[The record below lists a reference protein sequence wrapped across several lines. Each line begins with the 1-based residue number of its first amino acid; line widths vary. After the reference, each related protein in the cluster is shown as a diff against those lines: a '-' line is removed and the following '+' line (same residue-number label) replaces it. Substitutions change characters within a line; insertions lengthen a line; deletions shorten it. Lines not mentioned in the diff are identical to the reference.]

1 MNAAFFLMHQ
11 ALSKFRHL
19 LRQAGAF
26 GGNLHAIL
34 LIPLALILYATP
46 LPAQNE
52 QRGNEVFTRKQ
63 LESLNARTLEEL
75 LSALPGISA
84 DSGKIRIQ
92 GSSSANVVVFI
103 DGRRITDSSVKIT
116 NTSGYQAEDVEQI
129 EIIKGAGA
137 AVYGDD
143 TAGGVILITTCK
155 GKKGVSGAIEVF
167 TDTYRRSRIRTK
179 VERRNPSSAIGGSL
193 ILDHYDQPKGYADHR
208 SVSLKNLFIEKN
220 LTGGAKWNTTVD
232 GLYGKYQPPG
242 LTYAPTPNAKLA
254 GYDWNLT
261 TIFEKAR
268 FKSQTYYTGWGDD
281 YKNPDIGYHHE
292 YLSQVIGETINYCM
306 HLPLVGQT
314 STGGEFKH
322 NIITSNN
329 FDTEKESQGHL
340 FATKDWSLRKWAILG
355 VGLRVSYYTAFDWG
369 YNPEI
374 TLVFPLDKWTLKVN
388 ANQSYNTPSIHNR
401 FYNTTYTKGNPDLDL
416 EKVRNFSL
424 GLTWNPMETLGL
436 SANGFYS
443 RIDDAVTQVRY
454 GDITTYENL
463 ATTTRKG
470 GEASM
475 DLKPWEMLNL
485 NLSYVYLLAK
495 NEDSDLFLIEKPE
508 HTFKYTMNIKWK
520 DFSLIHKGTYTA
532 SYYSDSANTIEIPGR
547 YIGDIRIERS
557 WKDWLAYLDVTN
569 FLDKEYEK
577 YYGRPGNERIFRL
590 GVQRDF

>member
-1 MNAAFFLMHQ
+1 
-11 ALSKFRHL
+11 
-19 LRQAGAF
+19 
-26 GGNLHAIL
+26 
-34 LIPLALILYATP
+34 
-46 LPAQNE
+46 
-52 QRGNEVFTRKQ
+52 
-63 LESLNARTLEEL
+63 
-75 LSALPGISA
+75 
-84 DSGKIRIQ
+84 
-92 GSSSANVVVFI
+92 VVVFI
-103 DGRRITDSSVKIT
+103 DGRRITDPSVKST
-116 NTSGYQAEDVEQI
+116 NISGYQAADVEQI

-155 GKKGVSGAIEVF
+155 GKEGLSGAIEVF

-179 VERRNPSSAIGGSL
+179 VVQRNPSSAMGGSL

-220 LTGGAKWNTTVD
+220 LIGGAKWSTTVD
-232 GLYGKYQPPG
+232 GFYGKYQLPG

-261 TIFEKAR
+261 TTFEKSR

-322 NIITSNN
+322 NIITSSN
-329 FDTEKESQGHL
+329 FDTENESQGHL

-374 TLVFPLDKWTLKVN
+374 SLTFPLGKWSIKAN
-388 ANQSYNTPSIHNR
+388 ANQSCNTPSIHDR
-401 FYNTTYTKGNPDLDL
+401 FYSTTYTKGNPDLDL

-424 GLTWNPMETLGL
+424 GLIWNPIEALGL

-443 RIDDAVTQVRY
+443 RIHDAVTQVRY

-470 GEASM
+470 GEFSM
-475 DLKPWEMLNL
+475 DLKPWEMVNL

-495 NEDSDLFLIEKPE
+495 NEDTDLFLIEKPE
-508 HTFKYTMNIKWK
+508 HTFKYTLNLKWRS
-520 DFSLIHKGTYTA
+520 FGLMQKGKYSS
-532 SYYSDSANTIEIPGR
+532 SYYSDSANTIEIAGR
-547 YIGDIRIERS
+547 YVGDIRLTHT
-557 WKDWLAYLDVTN
+557 WKDWLVYVDVTN

-590 GVQRDF
+590 GVQWDF